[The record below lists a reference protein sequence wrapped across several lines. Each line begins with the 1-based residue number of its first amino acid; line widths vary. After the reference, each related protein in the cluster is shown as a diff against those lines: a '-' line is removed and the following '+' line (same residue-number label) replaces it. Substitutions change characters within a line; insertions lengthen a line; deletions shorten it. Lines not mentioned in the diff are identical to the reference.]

1 MTIDRRGF
9 VTGAALIV
17 VAPTLTLLPASSP
30 ALPTELG
37 PASLTIE
44 GWSIPDEGSAAAALW
59 IRVDRS
65 WRTAWRCFAG
75 REAGPPVL
83 EPHVDSMGQL

>member
-9 VTGAALIV
+9 VTGVALTA

-30 ALPTELG
+30 TLPTELG
-37 PASLTIE
+37 PASLMIE
-44 GWSIPDEGSAAAALW
+44 GWSIPCESDAAAALW

-65 WRTAWRCFAG
+65 WRTTWR
-75 REAGPPVL
+75 
-83 EPHVDSMGQL
+83 

>member
-9 VTGAALIV
+9 VTGAALTA

-30 ALPTELG
+30 ALPTVLG
-37 PASLTIE
+37 SASLIIE
-44 GWSIPDEGSAAAALW
+44 GWSIPEEASAAAALW

-65 WRTAWRCFAG
+65 WRATWR
-75 REAGPPVL
+75 
-83 EPHVDSMGQL
+83 